1 MPAFLLRYLP
11 HTLIVLAVLGGV
23 WWIYDSGHDAAERA
37 ADARNT
43 KLRAEIYEDILAM
56 EHRSIDRENERATDT
71 KALLDRIARNTAD
84 GPAHIIK
91 EMTHEVR
98 FTDPALGIP
107 ASVREEINRAIAA
120 STCTSTP
127 AGGIR
132 CTVQDAGAAAQH

>member
-84 GPAHIIK
+84 GP
-91 EMTHEVR
+91 
-98 FTDPALGIP
+98 P
-107 ASVREEINRAIAA
+107 
-120 STCTSTP
+120 TSS
-127 AGGIR
+127 R
-132 CTVQDAGAAAQH
+132 R